1 MKPCYLA
8 IDIGASSGRAIAGEV
23 DATGRIALTEVY
35 RFPNGMVKMD
45 GHLVWDLDGLL
56 DSVLDGMAEAKK
68 QGFAPVSVAIDTW
81 AVDYVLLDEDDRRI
95 GLPYAYRDSRTEGI
109 KDELERSGV
118 LSFAEH
124 YERCGIQYQPFNTCY
139 QLLAQKKEHPE
150 DLERA
155 CTFLMVPDY
164 LNFRLCGVKA
174 NEYTN
179 ASTTALVDAKTKM
192 WDSELIERLGLP
204 RDIFSGPEMPGG
216 VLGELLPEVAERVG
230 YQTKVV
236 LPATHD
242 TGSAW
247 LSVPAKD
254 EHTAYLSS
262 GTWSL
267 LGCELRDPITTDA
280 SRKANFTNE
289 GGFEGRFRYLKNI
302 MGLWMIQN
310 VRRECPHED
319 GSLPGWGELVA
330 GARVAAQEGFS
341 SCVDADDERFLAP
354 ESMTEELRRACRE
367 SGQKVPETPGELA
380 YTVYRSLAEDYAA
393 TVKELSELTGIE
405 YSTIAIVGGGSAN
418 QYLNELCAEASGLL
432 VTAGPMEETALG
444 NLMVQAMADGTF
456 GTLEEARAAIRKS
469 FDIKEVQPR

>member
-23 DATGRIALTEVY
+23 DEAGKISLTEVY
-35 RFPNGMVKMD
+35 RFPNGMEKKE
-45 GHLVWDLDGLL
+45 GHLVWDLDGLFEE
-56 DSVLDGMAEAKK
+56 VVAGMAAAKK
-68 QGFAPVSVAIDTW
+68 QGFAPASVGIDTW
-81 AVDYVLLDEDDRRI
+81 AVDYVLLDEDDQRI
-95 GLPYAYRDSRTEGI
+95 GLPYAYRDSRTDGI
-109 KDELERSGV
+109 KDELEKSGV
-118 LSFAEH
+118 LSFSEH

-139 QLLAQKKEHPE
+139 QLLVQKKEHPE

-155 CTFLMVPDY
+155 RTFLMVPDY

-179 ASTTALVDAKTKM
+179 ASTTALVDAKTKQ
-192 WDSELIERLGLP
+192 WDEELLSRLGLP
-204 RDIFSGPEMPGG
+204 RDIFSGPTMPGC
-216 VLGELLPEVAERVG
+216 VLGELLPEIAERVG

-247 LSVPAKD
+247 LAVPAKD
-254 EHTAYLSS
+254 EHAAYLSS

-267 LGCELRDPITTDA
+267 LGCELMDPITTEA

-330 GARVAAQEGFS
+330 GARAAAEEGFS
-341 SCVDADDERFLAP
+341 SSVDADDERFLAP
-354 ESMTEELRRACRE
+354 ASMVEELKSACKE
-367 SGQKVPETPGELA
+367 TGQKVPETPGELA

-405 YSTIAIVGGGSAN
+405 YTTIAIVGGGSAN
-418 QYLNELCAEASGLL
+418 QYLNELCAEASGLA
-432 VTAGPMEETALG
+432 VTAGPMEGTALG
-444 NLMVQAMADGTF
+444 NLMVQAMTKGSF

-469 FDIKEVQPR
+469 FDIKEVPAR

>member
-23 DATGRIALTEVY
+23 DASGKITLTEVY
-35 RFPNGMVKMD
+35 RFPNGMQKKQ
-45 GHLVWDLDGLL
+45 GHLVWDLDGLFEE
-56 DSVLDGMAEAKK
+56 VLSGMAEARK
-68 QGFAPVSVAIDTW
+68 QGFAPVSVGIDTW
-81 AVDYVLLDEDDRRI
+81 AVDYVLLDENDRRI
-95 GLPYAYRDSRTEGI
+95 GLPYAYRDSRADGI
-109 KDELERSGV
+109 RDELEKSHV
-118 LSFAEH
+118 LSFSEH

-150 DLERA
+150 DIERA
-155 CTFLMVPDY
+155 RTFLMVPDY

-179 ASTTALVDAKTKM
+179 ASTTALVDAETKM

-204 RDIFSGPEMPGG
+204 RDIFSGPTMPGC
-216 VLGELLPEVAERVG
+216 VLGELLPEIAERVG

-247 LSVPAKD
+247 LAVPAKD
-254 EHTAYLSS
+254 EQTAYLSS

-267 LGCELRDPITTDA
+267 LGCELTEPITTDA

-330 GARVAAQEGFS
+330 GARAAAAEGFAS
-341 SCVDADDERFLAP
+341 SVNADAERFLAP
-354 ESMTEELRRACRE
+354 ESMVEELRSACRE
-367 SGQKVPETPGELA
+367 SGQKAPETPGELA
-380 YTVYRSLAEDYAA
+380 YTVYRSLAEDYAK
-393 TVKELSELTGIE
+393 TVKELSELTGID
-405 YSTIAIVGGGSAN
+405 SAN
-418 QYLNELCAEASGLL
+418 QYLNELCADAAGLA
-432 VTAGPMEETALG
+432 VTAGPMEGTALG
-444 NLMVQAMADGTF
+444 NLMVQAMTEGTF

-469 FDIKEVQPR
+469 FDIKEVQAR